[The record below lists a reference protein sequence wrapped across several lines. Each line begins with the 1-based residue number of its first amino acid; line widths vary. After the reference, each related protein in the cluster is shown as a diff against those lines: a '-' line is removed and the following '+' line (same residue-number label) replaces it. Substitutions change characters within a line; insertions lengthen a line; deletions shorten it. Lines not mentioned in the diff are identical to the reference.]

1 MGLTRPSTKRTF
13 SFLEARALI
22 PRIRELTEAAQ
33 SQLVL
38 LAEPGADESSDRSG
52 AIVDGWARAVS
63 ALGADVKGLW
73 LVDFDNGSG
82 YYCWRF
88 PETDLEFYH
97 SYEDGFD
104 GRMRIQ

>member
-1 MGLTRPSTKRTF
+1 VGLPRPSTKRTL

-22 PRIRELTEAAQ
+22 PTIHGLTEAAQ
-33 SQLVL
+33 NQLVR
-38 LAEPGADESSDRSG
+38 LAEPGVDESSDQSG
-52 AIVDGWARAVS
+52 AIVDEWARAVS
-63 ALGADVKGLW
+63 ALGGDVKGLW

-88 PETDLEFYH
+88 PETDLDFYH